1 MRTEKKKKTLRL
13 TISILIICLM
23 MAFVLAGCG
32 DNSNYAPEDIN
43 APHQSG
49 DHDSHFDDEEDDY
62 SDEGSGSGDA
72 GVPPDGGV
80 PPALNTSSAEAFI
93 DSVREIYNVILEDDY
108 GLLHDE
114 IGESRMKEL
123 ELTLVMYSPA
133 FIRILVS
140 IYNDMG
146 SNFIISIVESED
158 DAFGSASWAEGE
170 DLIITLNYYND
181 ELDGGVNHDTLSHE
195 LAHAMHFIIE
205 EKIGYD
211 HAEEDM
217 MAFNQGFPYV
227 EDYVGE
233 WDEELHS
240 PIFAYDYGMYNYLE
254 DWATVIE
261 ELTMLTQ
268 RGLTTSTE
276 ELSERLSDPRNEPLL
291 RKAQYIR
298 EMIYKYISEEC
309 SVIFFVLYDVEDF
322 MRAAA

>member
-1 MRTEKKKKTLRL
+1 MKKTVQI
-13 TISILIICLM
+13 TMKILILYLV
-23 MAFVLAGCG
+23 MAFMLTGCG
-32 DNSNYAPEDIN
+32 DNPDYASEDIS
-43 APHQSG
+43 APHQID
-49 DHDSHFDDEEDDY
+49 DHDSHFNDEESENGNARVPTDEDD
-62 SDEGSGSGDA
+62 SNG
-72 GVPPDGGV
+72 PPTLD
-80 PPALNTSSAEAFI
+80 TSSVEAFI
-93 DSVREIYNVILEDDY
+93 RDIREIYNIILEDDY
-108 GLLHDE
+108 ELLHDE

-133 FIRILVS
+133 FIRTMVS

-146 SNFIISIVESED
+146 SDFIISIRESAD

-170 DLIITLNYYND
+170 DLVIVLNYDND

-205 EKIGYD
+205 ESIGYD
-211 HAEEDM
+211 RAEEDM
-217 MAFNQGFPYV
+217 TAFNDGFQYV
-227 EDYVGE
+227 DDYINE

-240 PIFAYDYGMYNYLE
+240 PFFAYDYGMYNYLE

-268 RGLTTSTE
+268 RGLTSSTE

-298 EMIYKYISEEC
+298 EMIYKYISDEC